1 MESSEVTYQD
11 QVPTRRPRRNP
22 ADVLWRFTK
31 GIFPL
36 ILIGVAVYVVFNFP
50 ALWTRLTFM
59 VSSPDSAS
67 AATLPEVI
75 RTGALPGGGN
85 GTGDGQGSVPC
96 RGNIPYDSNGRPRA
110 ICDNYIYIP
119 RIRVAAPIV
128 RPASTSEAVIN
139 DALLRGVIKYPGTAD
154 PGERGNVFLT
164 GHSSYYWWVDTD
176 YRNVFALV
184 PELRVGDEIVVYHR
198 GKRYLYRTHRTFEV
212 SPNQTDV
219 LKPTRE
225 SMVTLSTCVPVGT
238 SYRRIIIRARQV
250 SPSQSSN
257 VAPSGSAE
265 TPARLP
271 GVR

>member
-1 MESSEVTYQD
+1 MESSEATYQA
-11 QVPTRRPRRNP
+11 PARPPRRDP
-22 ADVLWRFTK
+22 ADVLWRFAK

-36 ILIGVAVYVVFNFP
+36 VLIGVAVYLVFNFP

-59 VSSPDSAS
+59 VSSPESAS
-67 AATLPEVI
+67 AATLPEVV
-75 RTGALPGGGN
+75 RTGALPGGDDGN
-85 GTGDGQGSVPC
+85 GQAAVPC
-96 RGNIPYDSNGRPRA
+96 EGNIPYDGNGNPRA

-154 PGERGNVFLT
+154 PGEQGNLFLT

-184 PELRVGDEIVVYHR
+184 PELNVGDEIVVYHQ

-212 SPNQTDV
+212 APTHTDV

-238 SYRRIIIRARQV
+238 SYRRIIIRARQI
-250 SPSQSSN
+250 SPDPATN
-257 VAPSGSAE
+257 VAPGESAE